1 MERGYTPHSSCP
13 EQRGCSVK
21 TLLRRLILALV
32 YLLGAPGAYMAT
44 RRSRN
49 RAIPAPRILLVRPD
63 HLGDLVMTTPVLQ
76 ALREQAPNAHI
87 TMMIGP
93 WSSAVVERHPAL
105 NQLLTCPFPGFQRAT
120 QKPLEPYIVLLK
132 TARQLRHERYDLA
145 INLRPDFWWGAALLY
160 LACIPHRIGYA
171 IEPGTPFL
179 TQALPFPSA
188 EHATISS
195 LRLTSTGLQTLAY
208 PALKEPYRPARYP
221 LHFKPTT
228 VEQQWVTQHLFNA
241 GIRQADPV
249 VVIQPGTGGEVKLWR
264 TEAWSHI
271 ANTLMTRKI
280 LSLPA
285 RIVLTGSPKERPML
299 EEIARGMMVAPL
311 LMTDMTVGQLAAL
324 LARAQ
329 LVLGVDNGPLH
340 LATAQNTPTLRLFGP
355 TDTHIFGPWGS
366 PERHVVIASTQ
377 KCPTCPA
384 IPCGRLDFRP
394 EELPSHPCVRVIT
407 EEQVEWA
414 IMRMVENASFIR

>member
-1 MERGYTPHSSCP
+1 
-13 EQRGCSVK
+13 
-21 TLLRRLILALV
+21 
-32 YLLGAPGAYMAT
+32 
-44 RRSRN
+44 
-49 RAIPAPRILLVRPD
+49 
-63 HLGDLVMTTPVLQ
+63 MTTPVLQ

-87 TMMIGP
+87 TMMVGP
-93 WSSAVVERHPAL
+93 WSSAVVERHTAL
-105 NQLLTCPFPGFQRAT
+105 NQLLTCPFPGFQRTT
-120 QKPLEPYIVLLK
+120 QKPLEPYKLLLK
-132 TARQLRHERYDLA
+132 TAIQLRHERYDLA
-145 INLRPDFWWGAALLY
+145 INLRPDFWWGATLLY
-160 LACIPHRIGYA
+160 LARIPHRIGYA

-179 TQALPFPSA
+179 TQALSFPSA

-195 LRLTSTGLQTLAY
+195 LRLTSIGLQTLGY
-208 PALKEPYRPARYP
+208 PAPEEPYIPERYP
-221 LHFKPTT
+221 LHFKPTPE
-228 VEQQWVTQHLFNA
+228 EQQWVTQYLLNA
-241 GIRQADPV
+241 GIGQADPV
-249 VVIQPGTGGEVKLWR
+249 VVIHPGTGGDVKLWR

-271 ANTLMTRKI
+271 ANTLMTKKI

-299 EEIARGMMVAPL
+299 EEIARGMTTLPL
-311 LMTDMTVGQLAAL
+311 LMTDMTVEQLAAL

-340 LATAQNTPTLRLFGP
+340 LATAQDAPTLRLFGP

-366 PERHVVIASTQ
+366 PERHVVLASTQ

-407 EEQVEWA
+407 EEQVERA
-414 IMRMVENASFIR
+414 IMRMVENTVFAR

>member
-1 MERGYTPHSSCP
+1 M
-13 EQRGCSVK
+13 K

-32 YLLGAPGAYMAT
+32 YLLGALGAYVAT
-44 RRSRN
+44 RRSKN
-49 RAIPAPRILLVRPD
+49 RAIPIPKILLIRPD

-93 WSSAVVERHPAL
+93 WSRTIVERHPAL
-105 NQLLTCPFPGFQRAT
+105 NQLLTCPFPGFQRAA
-120 QKPLEPYIVLLK
+120 QKPLEPYIVLFK
-132 TARQLRHERYDLA
+132 MAKQLRHERYDLA

-160 LACIPHRIGYA
+160 LAHISHRIGYA
-171 IEPGTPFL
+171 IAPGTPFL
-179 TQALPFPSA
+179 TQVLPFPSA

-195 LRLTSTGLQTLAY
+195 LRLTSAGLQTLGY
-208 PALKEPYRPARYP
+208 PPLIEPYTPTRYP

-228 VEQQWVTQHLFNA
+228 EEQQWVTQHLLNA
-241 GIRQADPV
+241 GIRPADPI
-249 VVIQPGTGGEVKLWR
+249 VVIHPGTGGDVKLWR

-271 ANTLMTRKI
+271 ANTLMTKKM

-285 RIVLTGSPKERPML
+285 RIVLTGSPKEQPML
-299 EEIARGMMVAPL
+299 EKIARGMTVAPL

-324 LARAQ
+324 LAHAQ

-340 LATAQNTPTLRLFGP
+340 LATAQDTPSLRLFGP

-366 PERHVVIASTQ
+366 PEQHVVIASTQ

-384 IPCGRLDFRP
+384 IPCGRLDFHP

-407 EEQVEWA
+407 EEQVEQA
-414 IMRMVENASFIR
+414 IIRMVENTSFIL